1 MFECKW
7 TTVLLKYINIQ
18 VYKTPETI
26 WWRSGVRK
34 TKSQRFNGSRK
45 NCSLEGPCCKLIEK
59 DRFVTLHNCPTT
71 KTSDPAQEPKGGG
84 FTLSLSNYKKTKC
97 KEIKIHALWHK
108 LNINE
113 HLSLL
118 ALIQFLP
125 ILRKIMYTDCFHVK
139 SSIRSILK
147 TLLEQQS
154 EILERLKRIG
164 KKERSKDEQIYVPPS
179 VRICMSINIFI
190 YFYVLFVPSYFPTS
204 TNYIYFLVYLFSFC
218 NKIHVYPA
226 DCC

>member
-84 FTLSLSNYKKTKC
+84 VTLSLSYYKKTKC

-147 TLLEQQS
+147 TLMEQQS

-164 KKERSKDEQIYVPPS
+164 KKRGVKMSRSMCPLVFGYACLSIYLYTFMYFLFHHISQPVQI
-179 VRICMSINIFI
+179 IFI
-190 YFYVLFVPSYFPTS
+190 F
-204 TNYIYFLVYLFSFC
+204 
-218 NKIHVYPA
+218 
-226 DCC
+226 